1 MKNTKSSSLNQRNER
16 KEVRTK
22 DLAITL
28 SEISKLYPPDQYAL
42 KDISIDIPQGDFVF
56 IAGASG
62 AGKSTL
68 LKIFLGAE
76 KFTSG
81 DGIVLGRNM
90 RYLSRA
96 NRTELRK
103 ELGIIFQDYKLL
115 ESRTVLENVAFNLEL
130 RGVAKEAREQIAYQL
145 LASLG
150 LRDKVHSLPQALS
163 GGEQQRVAVAR
174 ALITK
179 PKLIL
184 ADEPTGNLDPDMT
197 YAVFNL
203 LLEANKCGA
212 TVIVASHNIPLIEEL
227 NRRTLVLDRGSL
239 VGDFSKVRD

>member
-1 MKNTKSSSLNQRNER
+1 
-16 KEVRTK
+16 
-22 DLAITL
+22 
-28 SEISKLYPPDQYAL
+28 
-42 KDISIDIPQGDFVF
+42 
-56 IAGASG
+56 
-62 AGKSTL
+62 
-68 LKIFLGAE
+68 
-76 KFTSG
+76 
-81 DGIVLGRNM
+81 
-90 RYLSRA
+90 
-96 NRTELRK
+96 
-103 ELGIIFQDYKLL
+103 
-115 ESRTVLENVAFNLEL
+115 LENVAFNLEL